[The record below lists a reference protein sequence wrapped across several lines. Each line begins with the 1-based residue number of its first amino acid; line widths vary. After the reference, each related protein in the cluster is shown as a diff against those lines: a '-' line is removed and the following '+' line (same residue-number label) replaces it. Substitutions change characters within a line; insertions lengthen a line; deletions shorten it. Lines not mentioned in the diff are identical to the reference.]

1 MVMVIMYKQIDSYL
15 DEQIDKQ
22 TYNTNRLCDG
32 EELTLTKSELRL
44 LLQIAADCDQSMA
57 L

>member
-32 EELTLTKSELRL
+32 EELTLTKSEPRL